1 VFFLLGILLL
11 LLLPSPWGWL
21 SFLACSLIFVAEIS
35 FFWRRV
41 RGHRVQ
47 VGAET
52 MIGKQATV
60 VVRCRPKGQVAI
72 GGERW
77 EARCVSGAD
86 VDDVVTVV
94 GRDGLALV
102 VEPLV
107 N

>member
-1 VFFLLGILLL
+1 ML
-11 LLLPSPWGWL
+11 
-21 SFLACSLIFVAEIS
+21 
-35 FFWRRV
+35 
-41 RGHRVQ
+41 GHRVQ

-60 VVRCRPKGQVAI
+60 VVRCRPTGQVAI
-72 GGERW
+72 DGERW

-102 VEPLV
+102 VEPV
-107 N
+107 AG